1 MDSKLSKKVCVQ
13 DSRLKQCRENVKMSQ
28 KDLAKK
34 ACYTPVYI
42 SNLETG
48 KKTMSVEAA
57 KRCAEVLGVRYEYL
71 LGRDDIKTERE
82 YYEKKDSLS
91 SEFRTLM
98 ETSFILKTGY
108 HCALEL
114 YNDIPEKRTDNSHV
128 EIDGYI
134 LSAPD
139 IDHDYKR
146 LFYISS
152 DDAQNVLQEVS
163 DFLSFK
169 LEQLRRSNGIDLD
182 LLDFYRFQDDI
193 RNEPYFPPTIQ
204 GFKEFKAWKG
214 KKTTF
219 K

>member
-1 MDSKLSKKVCVQ
+1 MGSKLNKKVCIQ
-13 DSRLKQCRENVKMSQ
+13 GLRLKQCRENVKMSQ
-28 KDLAKK
+28 KDLAEK

-57 KRCAEVLGVRYEYL
+57 KKCAEVLGVRYEYL

-91 SEFRTLM
+91 SEFRALM

-128 EIDGYI
+128 EINGYI

-139 IDHDYKR
+139 IDYDYER
-146 LFYISS
+146 LFYISF
-152 DDAQNVLQEVS
+152 DDAQNVLHEVS
-163 DFLSFK
+163 DFLAFK
-169 LEQLRRSNGIDLD
+169 LEQLRRSNEIDLE

-193 RNEPYFPPTIQ
+193 SNEPNFPPTIQ

-214 KKTTF
+214 KKGNL
-219 K
+219 